1 MQSTYLLR
9 RAIAL
14 LLLAGATNIA
24 IAQDL
29 KAPLPKDPKVIK
41 GKLPNGIT
49 YYIRPN
55 QKPEKKVELRLAVNA
70 GSILED
76 DNQQGLAHFLE
87 HMNFNGTKNFKKNE
101 LVSYLQSIGVEF
113 GADLNAYTSFDET
126 VYILPVPTDKAG
138 NLDKGFQ
145 IIEDWAHNALLTDK
159 DIDDERG
166 VVLEES
172 RLGKGAEQ
180 RMMDKYL
187 PEVLAGSRY
196 ASRIPIGKDDILKNF
211 KYETIRNFYR
221 DWYRPDLQAVAVVGD
236 IDSATA
242 MKYIMKHFAG
252 LKNPNKAKPRFVS
265 DVPARQKPGA
275 MVLTDKEAT
284 NYRLQIIFPAVK
296 NEEDKTLG
304 DYRESIKERL
314 AQQII
319 NRRLSDLSRG
329 SNPPFP
335 FAVTAMDSWA
345 RGYENFFAMAL
356 FGPEGFDKALNALTA
371 ELARV
376 KQYGFNQS
384 ELDLAKK
391 GVMSQMEKAYNE
403 RNTTESGAYV
413 DEYVRNFLTGE
424 TMPGI
429 ENEYAYHQ
437 QMVPGIQL
445 AELNTLVKEWL
456 STNSTFSLITGP
468 NADGIKLPTD
478 AELIAKVQSGMNQQV
493 SPMEEKQI
501 ASSLMEKKPVAG
513 KVLSKQDEAGLGAT
527 TYTLS
532 NGIKVT
538 IKQTDFKTDEILLK
552 GVKKGG
558 TNSYGVADKY
568 NAQYAA
574 SVASSM
580 GVGNF
585 TPTDLEKVVA
595 GKNMRVSASLG
606 EISNSVSGNS
616 TVKDFE
622 TMLQLLHLRL
632 TQPRRDAEL
641 FNAFKQKQKTQLQ
654 FLSANPQYAF
664 MDTTYAVL
672 FKNNPLANT
681 PVPKPEHF
689 DAINLDRAM
698 AIYQDE
704 LGSADGY
711 HFFLAGNVDPQTAL
725 PLIETYLGSIPA
737 AKRTVAYKDNGVRPI
752 SGSHTIKYKKGSE
765 PQSMILALYTGE
777 APYTED
783 FHLKAMAVSEI
794 LNIKVIEELRE
805 KLGGIYGGGFD
816 ASIEKEPYANYTM
829 ALYLPCGPENVDKL
843 LAAAKEEINTLKA
856 KGPSATDLDK
866 VKSQWHEKHRTK
878 LKENGYWMGQM
889 EQILVWGKNK
899 QNLLDYDKWIDKLTA
914 ADIQKT
920 AKVLFDGKNE
930 FIAILYPEKS

>member
-1 MQSTYLLR
+1 MYSTYLLR
-9 RAIAL
+9 RAVAL
-14 LLLAGATNIA
+14 LLLAGAGNIA

-29 KAPLPKDPKVIK
+29 KAPLPKDPKLIK

-76 DNQQGLAHFLE
+76 DAQQGLAHFLE
-87 HMNFNGTKNFKKNE
+87 HMNFNGTRNFQKNE

-138 NLDKGFQ
+138 NLEKGFQ

-159 DIDDERG
+159 DIDEERG

-196 ASRIPIGKDDILKNF
+196 ASRLPIGKDDILKTF
-211 KYETIRNFYR
+211 KYETIRNFYK

-242 MKYIMKHFAG
+242 MKYINKHFAG
-252 LKNPNKAKPRFVS
+252 LKNPSKSKSRFVA

-284 NYRLQIIFPAVK
+284 NYQLQIIFPASKKAEAVTIG
-296 NEEDKTLG
+296 E
-304 DYRESIKERL
+304 YRESIKERL
-314 AQQII
+314 AQEII
-319 NRRLSDLSRG
+319 NRRLSDLARG

-345 RGYENFFAMAL
+345 RGYENFFAMAI
-356 FGPEGFDKALNALTA
+356 FGQDGLDKALNAMTG

-376 KQYGFNQS
+376 RQYGFNQS

-391 GVMSQMEKAYNE
+391 NTMSQLEKLYNE
-403 RNTTESGAYV
+403 RNTTESGSYV
-413 DEYVRNFLTGE
+413 GEYVRNFLTNE
-424 TMPGI
+424 PIPGI
-429 ENEYAYHQ
+429 ENEYTYHQ

-445 AELNTLVKEWL
+445 TELNTMMKEWL
-456 STNSTFSLITGP
+456 ASSNTFSLITGP
-468 NADGIKLPTD
+468 STDASKLPTD
-478 AELIAKVQSGMNQQV
+478 KELIAKVQAGLQQQV
-493 SPMEEKQI
+493 SQLEEKPV
-501 ASSLMEKKPVAG
+501 ASTLMEKKPVAG
-513 KVLSKQDEAGLGAT
+513 KVTARQDEAGLGAT

-538 IKQTDFKTDEILLK
+538 IKSTDFKTDEIVLK
-552 GVKKGG
+552 AVKKGG

-568 NAQYAA
+568 NAQYA
-574 SVASSM
+574 STVVSSM

-585 TPTDLEKVVA
+585 APTDLEKVVA
-595 GKNMRVSASLG
+595 GKNMRVSASMG

-622 TMLQLLHLRL
+622 TMLQLLHMRL
-632 TQPRRDAEL
+632 TQPRKDVDL

-664 MDTTYAVL
+664 MDTTYSVL
-672 FKNNPLANT
+672 FKNNPLANS
-681 PVPKPEHF
+681 PIPKPEHF

-698 AIYQDE
+698 AIYHDE
-704 LGSADGY
+704 LGTADGY
-711 HFFLAGNVDPQTAL
+711 HFFIAGNIDPQTAL
-725 PLIETYLGSIPA
+725 PLIETYIGSLPA
-737 AKRTVAYKDNGVRPI
+737 ANKAVTYKDNGVRPI
-752 SGSHTIKYKKGSE
+752 PGTHTIKYKKGSE

-783 FHLKAMAVSEI
+783 FHLKAQAVSEI

-843 LAAAKEEINTLKA
+843 LTAAKEEINNLKA
-856 KGPSATDLDK
+856 KGPSAKDLDK

-878 LKENGYWMGQM
+878 LKENGYWLGQM

-899 QNLLDYDKWIDKLTA
+899 QNTLDYDKWIDKLTT
-914 ADIQKT
+914 ADIQQT
-920 AKVLFDGKNE
+920 AKVLFNGKNE
-930 FIAILYPEKS
+930 FVSILYPEKS

>member
-14 LLLAGATNIA
+14 LLLAGATNVA

-41 GKLPNGIT
+41 GKLPNGLT

-76 DNQQGLAHFLE
+76 DAQQGLAHFLE

-113 GADLNAYTSFDET
+113 GADLNAYTGFDET

-187 PEVLAGSRY
+187 PEVLSGSRY
-196 ASRIPIGKDDILKNF
+196 ASRLPIGKDDILKTF
-211 KYETIRNFYR
+211 KYGTIRDFYN

-242 MKYIMKHFAG
+242 MKYINKHFAG
-252 LKNPNKAKPRFVS
+252 LKNPSKSKNRFIPE
-265 DVPARQKPGA
+265 VPARQKPSA

-284 NYRLQIIFPAVK
+284 NYRLQIIFPAQK
-296 NEEDKTLG
+296 AEEDKTLG
-304 DYRESIKERL
+304 DYRESIKDRL

-329 SNPPFP
+329 SNPPFA
-335 FAVTAMDSWA
+335 FAATGMDSWA
-345 RGYENFFAMAL
+345 RGYENFLAMAV
-356 FGPEGFDKALNALTA
+356 FGADGVDKALNAVTA

-391 GVMSQMEKAYNE
+391 NTMSQMEKAYNE
-403 RNTTESGAYV
+403 RNTTESGTYV
-413 DEYVRNFLTGE
+413 DEYIRNFLTE
-424 TMPGI
+424 EAMPGI

-445 AELNTLVKEWL
+445 AELNSLVKEWL
-456 STNSTFSLITGP
+456 SSANTFSLITGP
-468 NADGIKLPTD
+468 SSESVKLPTN
-478 AELIAKVQSGMNQQV
+478 AELVAKVQAGLQQQV
-493 SPMEEKQI
+493 SPLEERVV
-501 ASSLMEKKPVAG
+501 ASSLMDKKPVAG
-513 KVLSKQDEAGLGAT
+513 KVVSKQEEAGLGAT

-538 IKQTDFKTDEILLK
+538 IKPTDFKTDEILLK

-568 NAQYAA
+568 NAQYAS
-574 SVASSM
+574 SVASAM

-616 TVKDFE
+616 TVKDLE

-632 TQPRRDAEL
+632 TQPRVDKPL
-641 FNAFKQKQKTQLQ
+641 FDAFKQKQKAQLL
-654 FLSANPQYAF
+654 FLSSNPQYAF
-664 MDTTYAVL
+664 MDTTYSVL
-672 FKNNPLANT
+672 FKNNPLANS

-689 DAINLDRAM
+689 EAINLERAM
-698 AIYQDE
+698 SIYQDE
-704 LGSADGY
+704 LGTADGY

-725 PLIETYLGSIPA
+725 PLIETYIGSIPA
-737 AKRTVAYKDNGVRPI
+737 AKKTVAFKDNGVRPI
-752 SGSHTIKYKKGSE
+752 SGTHTIKYKKGSE

-777 APYTED
+777 VPYTED
-783 FHLKAMAVSEI
+783 FHLKAQAVSEI
-794 LNIKVIEELRE
+794 LNIKVVEELRE

-843 LAAAKEEINTLKA
+843 LAAAKEEINTLKT
-856 KGPSATDLDK
+856 KGPQAKDLDK

-878 LKENGYWMGQM
+878 MQENGYWLGQM

-899 QNLLDYDKWIDKLTA
+899 QNTLEYDKWIDKLTTS
-914 ADIQKT
+914 DIQQT
-920 AKVLFDGKNE
+920 AKTLFNGKNE
-930 FIAILYPEKS
+930 FVSILYPEKS